1 MVRLMS
7 DLRALPD
14 SSGFQPATEAKAAQL
29 CVNAQGGARPAR
41 ADSTEID
48 RSLSEDFTTRAC
60 NFLPPG
66 TSHS

>member
-1 MVRLMS
+1 VVRLMS
-7 DLRALPD
+7 DLSALPLPL
-14 SSGFQPATEAKAAQL
+14 GFSQRLRQRPQQL
-29 CVNAQGGARPAR
+29 CVNAQSRARPAR
-41 ADSTEID
+41 ANSTEID

>member
-1 MVRLMS
+1 VVRLMS
-7 DLRALPD
+7 DLRALPLPP
-14 SSGFQPATEAKAAQL
+14 GFSQRLRQRLRSYVSMPQSR
-29 CVNAQGGARPAR
+29 ARPAR

-60 NFLPPG
+60 NFLPPE